1 VDRRRFLLTSLAGA
15 LAGPLAVEAQQT
27 GKVPR
32 IGALAGA
39 TAATYAARFDSFRQG
54 LRELGYVEGQNI
66 AIEYRY
72 AHGKLERLADLAA
85 ELVRLNVDVIFA
97 VAAPET
103 AAARQATTSIPIV
116 FAGHGDP
123 VGTGHV
129 ASLAKPGGNITGMSQ
144 MLPELS
150 AKRLE
155 VLKEAFPRVSRVAV
169 LWNAANP
176 TKVLDWRETQRAAP
190 TLGIALQSREV
201 QGPDDLASA
210 FAALTRQRPDALM
223 TLDDPVTMTARA
235 SIVAFAAKER
245 LPTIYGLSD
254 FVYVGGLMSYGPNRA
269 EMYRRAGAYVGLI
282 LKGAKPGDLPVE
294 QSTKFELV
302 INLKT
307 AKTLGLTIPPSLL
320 ARADQVIQ

>member
-1 VDRRRFLLTSLAGA
+1 MSSSGRRRSGPTPAHGGWAVPFLSATLLAGLVLGMFA
-15 LAGPLAVEAQQT
+15 PLTAQTQQT

-39 TAATYAARFDSFRQG
+39 TAATYAARFDSFRRG
-54 LRELGYVEGQNI
+54 LRELGYVDGQNI

-72 AHGKLERLADLAA
+72 ADGKLERLPALAA

-103 AAARQATTSIPIV
+103 EAARQATMSIPIV

-155 VLKEAFPRVSRVAV
+155 VLKEALPRVSRVAV

-176 TKVLDWRETQRAAP
+176 TKVLDWPEAHRPAP
-190 TLGIALQSREV
+190 TLGIALQSHEV
-201 QGPDDLASA
+201 QGSGDSPGL
-210 FAALTRQRPDALM
+210 L
-223 TLDDPVTMTARA
+223 
-235 SIVAFAAKER
+235 
-245 LPTIYGLSD
+245 LP
-254 FVYVGGLMSYGPNRA
+254 
-269 EMYRRAGAYVGLI
+269 
-282 LKGAKPGDLPVE
+282 
-294 QSTKFELV
+294 
-302 INLKT
+302 
-307 AKTLGLTIPPSLL
+307 
-320 ARADQVIQ
+320 

>member
-1 VDRRRFLLTSLAGA
+1 MRLIRLVVLALGV
-15 LAGPLAVEAQQT
+15 LAAPLAVDAQQT
-27 GKVPR
+27 GKAPR
-32 IGALAGA
+32 IGVLAGA

-54 LRELGYVEGQNI
+54 LRELGYVDGQNV

-72 AHGKLERLADLAA
+72 ADGKLERLPALAA

-103 AAARQATTSIPIV
+103 DAARKATMSIPII

-176 TKVLDWRETQRAAP
+176 TKALDWREAQRAAP
-190 TLGIALQSREV
+190 TLGIALQSHEV
-201 QGPDDLASA
+201 QGSGDFARA
-210 FAALTRQRPDALM
+210 FAALSRQRSDALM
-223 TLDDPVTMTARA
+223 TLDDPVTITARA
-235 SIVAFAAKER
+235 SHCGFRGQGALAHHLWAER
-245 LPTIYGLSD
+245 
-254 FVYVGGLMSYGPNRA
+254 FRA
-269 EMYRRAGAYVGLI
+269 RRRTDVLWAEPDRDVSSCRRLRGRLI
-282 LKGAKPGDLPVE
+282 LKGAKPADLPVE
-294 QSTKFELV
+294 QATKFELV

-307 AKTLGLTIPPSLL
+307 AKALGLTIPQSLL
-320 ARADQVIQ
+320 LRADHVIQ